1 MVDFVASVVVA
12 PVVIGAPAEGT
23 KGFPGLPPFN
33 IVSTSG
39 VGANA
44 SVDELVDPLF
54 KANPTVDGN
63 WSVEMRLR
71 GLVIEYSGGM
81 EGQEPPPPT
90 ELPFDD
96 DRPPDDPSIP
106 PP

>member
-1 MVDFVASVVVA
+1 M
-12 PVVIGAPAEGT
+12 
-23 KGFPGLPPFN
+23 
-33 IVSTSG
+33 
-39 VGANA
+39 
-44 SVDELVDPLF
+44 DELVDPPF

-63 WSVEMRLR
+63 WSVEFRLP
-71 GLVIEYSGGM
+71 GLVIEYTGGM
-81 EGQEPPPPT
+81 EGNEPPPPT